1 MYEHNSQFHLLRV
14 TDNDGVRLLKFER
27 NQQSSVRLDDPFE
40 SPIEYVRYFHLA
52 LAIKPDIERV
62 LVIGLGG
69 GSVVKRMWRDYPE
82 TRIDAVEIDP
92 EVVAIARE
100 LFELPDDD
108 RINVAVG
115 DGREFLRDC
124 GQTYDL
130 VIVDAFD
137 DDHVP
142 VHLTTEQFFCE
153 VRDHL
158 TQDGVLAFNAIGMVH
173 GDHSK
178 PFRSLHRTISNVWK
192 NVWMFPVGLAA
203 DGPMMLA
210 MGANMILFASDAEL
224 ESDELLRRIAQR
236 VDGRVSVDGFGQ
248 FGKDLYQG
256 AIRSGDV
263 PMLVDPPTGSR
274 GHGQSRT
281 QGPLIPPRA
290 PGVSV
295 GTSNPRT
302 HTDLEAAP

>member
-1 MYEHNSQFHLLRV
+1 MYEHTSAFHKLRV
-14 TDNDGVRLLKFER
+14 TDNNGVRLLKFER
-27 NQQSSVRLDDPFE
+27 NQQSSMRLDDPFE
-40 SPIEYVRYFHLA
+40 STIEYVRYFHLA
-52 LAIKPDIERV
+52 LAIKPDIQRV

-82 TRIDAVEIDP
+82 SRIDAVELDP

-100 LFELPDDD
+100 LFELPDDE
-108 RINVAVG
+108 RIEVAVG
-115 DGREFLRDC
+115 DGREFLRQC
-124 GQTYDL
+124 RRTYDI

-142 VHLTTEQFFCE
+142 PHLTTEQFFRE

-158 TQDGVLAFNAIGMVH
+158 TADGVLAFNTIGMVH

-178 PFRSLHRTISNVWK
+178 PFRSLHRTISNVWR

-210 MGANMILFASDAEL
+210 MGANMILFASDVEL
-224 ESDELLRRIAQR
+224 ETDELLKRIAQR
-236 VDGRVSVDGFGQ
+236 VGGRVTVEGFGQ

-256 AIRSGDV
+256 SIRSGDV
-263 PMLVDPPTGSR
+263 PLNQDPPTNAQR
-274 GHGQSRT
+274 RR
-281 QGPLIPPRA
+281 QG
-290 PGVSV
+290 
-295 GTSNPRT
+295 
-302 HTDLEAAP
+302 